1 MVRIQESSHEWPFC
15 VSLSLYSVALPFV
28 LGCEAC
34 LDSLLCWGFSS
45 VVALL
50 EMCGLG
56 FVLFLMIVSMSLE
69 AFSVF
74 AYAYAF
80 C

>member
-1 MVRIQESSHEWPFC
+1 MVRIQESLHEWLFC

-28 LGCEAC
+28 LACEAC
-34 LDSLLCWGFSS
+34 QDSLLCWGFSS

-56 FVLFLMIVSMSLE
+56 FVLFLVITSMSLE

-74 AYAYAF
+74 PYTYAF
-80 C
+80 S